1 MMKIS
6 IRERRF
12 RRYRFPDRKGAT
24 TASAITA
31 MVPYL
36 IISSL
41 LRFITNHS
49 PDSPK
54 RPVGL
59 MTRTII
65 RIINEIASFQ
75 TPPRKYAAPFSA
87 IP

>member
-1 MMKIS
+1 MIKIS
-6 IRERRF
+6 MRQRRL
-12 RRYRFPDRKGAT
+12 RIYRLSNRNGAT
-24 TASAITA
+24 AAMARTAT
-31 MVPYL
+31 VPYL
-36 IISSL
+36 VISARSN
-41 LRFITNHS
+41 FITAHS
-49 PDSPK
+49 LSSPK

-59 MTRTII
+59 RTRTTI